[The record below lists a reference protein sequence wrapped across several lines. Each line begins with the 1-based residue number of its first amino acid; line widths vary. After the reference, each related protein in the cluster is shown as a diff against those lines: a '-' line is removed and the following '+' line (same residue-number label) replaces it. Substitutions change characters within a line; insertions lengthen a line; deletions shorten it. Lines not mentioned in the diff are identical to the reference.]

1 MVGVDHDVILH
12 TLLPLVG
19 KGVAT
24 SPVVLASG
32 TTKLTEHLLA
42 LVAAAVRGL
51 PAYHLTKVRHSKF

>member
-1 MVGVDHDVILH
+1 MLVVGVDHDVILH

-32 TTKLTEHLLA
+32 TTKLTKHLLA
-42 LVAAAVRGL
+42 LVGRGL
-51 PAYHLTKVRHSKF
+51 PAYHLTKVRHSKL